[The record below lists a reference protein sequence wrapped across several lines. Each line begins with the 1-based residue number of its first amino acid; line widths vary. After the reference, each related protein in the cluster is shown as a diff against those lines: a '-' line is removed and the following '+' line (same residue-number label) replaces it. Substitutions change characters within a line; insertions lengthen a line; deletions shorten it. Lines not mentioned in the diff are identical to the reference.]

1 MLKVRTKKDF
11 LKDFNKHILSGR
23 ITESDV
29 ASVVDCLKE
38 QKPLQQKSLKNLS
51 ATTIRA
57 NF

>member
-23 ITESDV
+23 IIESDI

-38 QKPLQQKSLKNLS
+38 KNHS
-51 ATTIRA
+51 SKNIATMP
-57 NF
+57 